1 MPPATHIPTNF
12 KGEGEIYIASLN
24 CKNLKTSAFVID
36 ELLKQHQ
43 IILIQE
49 HWLFETQINTIG
61 DLNKNI
67 NFVGK
72 GVDKYNPVYQKACRG
87 HMEES
92 QLFGGKTLII

>member
-1 MPPATHIPTNF
+1 MSRL
-12 KGEGEIYIASLN
+12 KKDSS
-24 CKNLKTSAFVID
+24 LKTSAYIIE

-49 HWLFETQINTIG
+49 HWLFKAQINTIG

-72 GVDKYNPVYQKACRG
+72 GVDMYLSFSLRTSWNMSYLSCCWRHVSPKKG
-87 HMEES
+87 
-92 QLFGGKTLII
+92 